1 MSRPTGNIRLKAARV
16 AAGFNSQQDLAD
28 ALTEHAQSMG
38 IRGLSIGV
46 RQVRRW
52 ESDNPPWPQPDC
64 QRVLVHL
71 LGQSLEALG
80 FAPPWGSNGPK
91 PDPVRR
97 TLVVGGATSLGR
109 AVTPSRGGTAFQ
121 PATVGTDFQAVTRSH
136 RRLYWSVAPA
146 ILHPA
151 VLAHATLGCALLPET
166 ASPTRAVIAAAL
178 AETYLLAG
186 RIEFFDMREPS
197 MAHET
202 LLLALQAAG
211 EADDPMLGSA
221 IIAHMAF
228 IPGWAG
234 DRDAAL
240 DRMIAARTYARRAT
254 ASAEFLAW
262 LGAVEAECETRCGDT
277 RTALH
282 LIGHAEDVLKDG
294 NEHPSPEWMDWFSPA
309 RLAAF
314 KGNTHLLAGHLPQAR
329 EALLGALEAMTP
341 SEAKQRTVV
350 YGDLAA
356 VEVAAGNPEQAC
368 SYAGKAL
375 DQLSITWYATGM
387 DRVREVRR
395 ALTSHQHERCVR
407 DLDDRLY
414 DWSTTVSAL
423 SR

>member
-1 MSRPTGNIRLKAARV
+1 M

-28 ALTEHAQSMG
+28 ALTEHARRMG

-71 LGQSLEALG
+71 LGQSMESLG
-80 FAPPWGSNGPK
+80 FTPPWGSDGPASN
-91 PDPVRR
+91 PTRR
-97 TLVVGGATSLGR
+97 TLVVGGPAALGLAMGSQR
-109 AVTPSRGGTAFQ
+109 AIASPQPVTAGA
-121 PATVGTDFQAVTRSH
+121 DFEAVTRSH
-136 RRLYWSVAPA
+136 RRLYWSVAPTT
-146 ILHPA
+146 LHPA

-166 ASPTRAVIAAAL
+166 ADSTRRTIAAAL

-186 RIEFFDMREPS
+186 RIEFFDLREPTT
-197 MAHET
+197 AHDT

-211 EADDPMLGSA
+211 EADDALLGSA

-234 DRDAAL
+234 DHEGAQE
-240 DRMIAARTYARRAT
+240 RMIAARTYARRAP

-262 LGAVEAECETRCGDT
+262 LDAVEAECETRCGDT

-282 LIGHAEDVLKDG
+282 LIGHAEDILDNG

-314 KGNTHLLAGHLPQAR
+314 KGNTQLLAGHLPQAR
-329 EALLGALEAMTP
+329 DALLGALEALSP
-341 SEAKQRTVV
+341 GEEKQRTVV

-356 VEVAAGNPEQAC
+356 VEAASGNPEKAC
-368 SYAGKAL
+368 EYAGMAL
-375 DQLSITWYATGM
+375 DQLAITWYATGM

-395 ALTSHQHERCVR
+395 ALAPYQHERCVR
-407 DLDDRLY
+407 GLDDRLY
-414 DWSTTVSAL
+414 DWSTTLSAL